1 MINGMVIDVVTD
13 MVIDMIIG
21 HLIECGWFTVSSEF
35 RSFRPADCPNA
46 IGEPERCT
54 VLEEH
59 CDSSL
64 LGLSIRQVI

>member
-1 MINGMVIDVVTD
+1 MVIDVVTDVITD

-21 HLIECGWFTVSSEF
+21 HLIECGWFTVSSGF

-54 VLEEH
+54 VLEEN